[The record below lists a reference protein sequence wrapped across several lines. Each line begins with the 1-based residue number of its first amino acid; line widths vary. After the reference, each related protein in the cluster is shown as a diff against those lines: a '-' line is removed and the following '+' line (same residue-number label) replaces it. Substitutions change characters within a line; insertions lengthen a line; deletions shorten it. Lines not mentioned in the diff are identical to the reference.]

1 MTKLP
6 LIINFVLFQTVWFLS
21 LFLEAQS
28 VLYTSGI
35 VVLMFVLS
43 KQHKLDALL
52 LVKALPIALLCEYLA
67 VQLNLL
73 EFKVSPFPLWL
84 ALLWAALLLCL
95 NTSMAFITNL
105 KLWQAYLVCL
115 AFAPISYY
123 SGAQFGVLSIYSP
136 VWAFWLLYGAL
147 WAAAFTLILII
158 NQKIKAIINCSK
170 Q

>member
-1 MTKLP
+1 M
-6 LIINFVLFQTVWFLS
+6 LFQTVWFLS
-21 LFLEAQS
+21 LFLEAES
-28 VLYTSGI
+28 VLYTSVI

-43 KQHKLDALL
+43 KQHKHDALL
-52 LVKALPIALLCEYLA
+52 LAKALPIALLCEYTA

-84 ALLWAALLLCL
+84 ALLWAALLLCI
-95 NTSMAFITNL
+95 NTSMAFITKL
-105 KLWQAYLVCL
+105 KCWQAYLVCL

-136 VWAFWLLYGAL
+136 VWSFWLLYGAL
-147 WAAAFTLILII
+147 WAAAFTIILFI
-158 NQKIKAIINCSK
+158 NLKIKAFLNISK

>member
-1 MTKLP
+1 M
-6 LIINFVLFQTVWFLS
+6 LFQTVWFLS
-21 LFLEAQS
+21 LFFEAQS
-28 VLYTSGI
+28 VLYTSVI
-35 VVLMFVLS
+35 VVLMFALS
-43 KQHKLDALL
+43 KQRKLDALL

-67 VQLNLL
+67 TELNLL

-84 ALLWAALLLCL
+84 VLLWAALILCL

-105 KLWQAYLVCL
+105 KVWQAYLVCL

-123 SGAQFGVLSIYSP
+123 SGAQFGVLDIYTP

-147 WAAAFTLILII
+147 WAAAFSLILII
-158 NQKIKAIINCSK
+158 NQKIKSILKFSK